1 MDVLVGV
8 LWVAG
13 RRRPHRLVRV
23 TDWIALL
30 HCSELLYRGLDLNSF
45 IIDSDMIWQNEK
57 RKKNRKAKVQ
67 QNCNLKF
74 DLQFICRGRWEIKVK
89 IQPNGGCIETNL
101 GDGS

>member
-45 IIDSDMIWQNEK
+45 IIDSDMIWQNEN
-57 RKKNRKAKVQ
+57 KK
-67 QNCNLKF
+67 
-74 DLQFICRGRWEIKVK
+74 K
-89 IQPNGGCIETNL
+89 IEKQRYSKIAT
-101 GDGS
+101 